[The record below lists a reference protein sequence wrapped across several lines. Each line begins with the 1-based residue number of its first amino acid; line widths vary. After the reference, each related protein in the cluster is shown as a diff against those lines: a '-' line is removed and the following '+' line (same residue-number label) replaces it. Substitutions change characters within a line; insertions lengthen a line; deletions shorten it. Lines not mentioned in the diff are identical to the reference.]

1 MAAAAA
7 GGGWRLRRRGNLCIS
22 YGRRRRHAPPV
33 QTLSRGSC
41 ASGSGGGGG
50 GRGTRL
56 GGGTCQG
63 LGAGGTGEGTS
74 ARGRRRGR
82 WALRAHPRIAAR
94 RGSPG
99 PADWCAPG
107 AASRSR
113 PEGGAPRTRPRRA
126 APAPAPAPLPPDSP
140 SLPQKRACLPTP
152 HPAWGGMLLLSLGC
166 RFSGVRCDHF
176 SKWNCKVESCFFFL
190 SVLCEEKKKKLCASP
205 STEREWLSNK
215 RANKISW
222 VEIELYKCFP
232 TRKSLL
238 VCALY
243 VWSGSSLF

>member
-1 MAAAAA
+1 MAAAA

-63 LGAGGTGEGTS
+63 LGAGGIGEGTS

-99 PADWCAPG
+99 PADWRAPG

-126 APAPAPAPLPPDSP
+126 APAPAPLPPDSP
-140 SLPQKRACLPTP
+140 FLPRKRACLPTHTQP
-152 HPAWGGMLLLSLGC
+152 GEKCFCSLWAVVSQEFDVIISQNGTAKL
-166 RFSGVRCDHF
+166 RVAFFSSLYCV
-176 SKWNCKVESCFFFL
+176 
-190 SVLCEEKKKKLCASP
+190 KKKKNRCAPPRSG
-205 STEREWLSNK
+205 
-215 RANKISW
+215 
-222 VEIELYKCFP
+222 VVIE
-232 TRKSLL
+232 
-238 VCALY
+238 
-243 VWSGSSLF
+243 